1 MNGTVSHSPVV
12 GFFTCTVV
20 LATGL
25 TVSRVIVLVVVSDSN
40 VSDAFVTGLVNAL
53 LCLTVTGPVGSTPLS
68 ANSAAVNVTFPLLSA
83 VLGGS
88 CLLLIVKVTVAPGN
102 ASVTVIP

>member
-1 MNGTVSHSPVV
+1 M
-12 GFFTCTVV
+12 
-20 LATGL
+20 
-25 TVSRVIVLVVVSDSN
+25 SRVIVLLVVSDSN

-53 LCLTVTGPVGSTPLS
+53 LCLTVTGPVGSTPLRS
-68 ANSAAVNVTFPLLSA
+68 ANSATVNVTLPLLSA